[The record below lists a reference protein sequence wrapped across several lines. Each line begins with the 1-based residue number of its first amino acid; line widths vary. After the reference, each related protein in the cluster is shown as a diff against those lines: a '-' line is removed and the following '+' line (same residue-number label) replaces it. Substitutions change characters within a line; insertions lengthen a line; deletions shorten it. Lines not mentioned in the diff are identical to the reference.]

1 MTYKMFL
8 DDERV
13 PNFLGLKGYDY
24 PSKGNWVIVRSMQAA
39 IDYIMENGI
48 PFFIAFDHDLEDAHY
63 DGKEG
68 HERTGYEFAKWFWDY
83 VLDNNIVLPDDFGWV
98 VHSMNPTGAENIR
111 RYMANYMH
119 HYLGEKRG
127 TV

>member
-13 PNFLGLKGYDY
+13 PHFLDLKGYAY
-24 PSKGNWVIVRSMQAA
+24 PYQGQWIIVRSMQAA
-39 IDYIMENGI
+39 IDCIKDNGM

-68 HERTGYEFAKWFWDY
+68 HERTGYEFAKWLWDY
-83 VLDNNIVLPDDFGWV
+83 VLDNNIVLPDNFDWV

-111 RYMANYMH
+111 RYMANYMQ
-119 HYLGEKRG
+119 HYKSEKL
-127 TV
+127 